1 MVILYS
7 TGCPKC
13 NVLKQKLNNK
23 LISYTEETSVDKMLG
38 MGITQVPVLSVNGNL
53 LEFAEANEWLN
64 GYQAE
69 EVTTQ

>member
-64 GYQAE
+64 GYHAE